1 MPMHDWK
8 RVPATI
14 YHHFHQQWT
23 ISICD
28 ALNAG
33 LLPPGYSALVEQYS
47 SGLYPDVLAVQRRT
61 SKPSNPRAETTTLEA
76 PRTRMVVHPR
86 EGRFHER
93 ANRVVIR
100 HHLGDVVCAI
110 EVVSPG
116 NKAGKIAI
124 REFVSKAV
132 DFLRR
137 GINLLVVDPFPAGPQ
152 DPQTLHKLIW
162 DEFDEGVPFDT
173 SRRRAAPAG
182 FLPCGRAAGGIH
194 PGGVHRTAARG
205 GRAAGHAGLA
215 GHRSVRERAARAN
228 VQGGLGC
235 VPGRLP
241 APRRTRR
248 TAGRELAAGMRT
260 ALVRQGCQEKHAADP
275 TIHQRFAAEAE
286 ITGGLEHPGG
296 PRWRLSR
303 RRAHRC

>member
-14 YHHFHQQWT
+14 YHHFHQRWT

-47 SGLYPDVLAVQRRT
+47 SGLYPDVLAVQRRQ
-61 SKPSNPRAETTTLEA
+61 SKTSNPRAEMTTLEA
-76 PRTRMVVHPR
+76 PRTRMTVQPR
-86 EGRFHER
+86 AGRFHER
-93 ANRVVIR
+93 ANQVVIR

-124 REFVSKAV
+124 REFVTKAV

-137 GINLLVVDPFPAGPQ
+137 GINLLVVDPFPPGVQ

-162 DEFDEGVPFDT
+162 DEFDAGVPFALPADEPLLLA
-173 SRRRAAPAG
+173 SYRAAVPLVEFTPQAFIEPFRVGADLSDMPAWLDTDLYVYVPLERTYQAAWG
-182 FLPCGRAAGGIH
+182 VCPPDFRYFVEHGALPDDN
-194 PGGVHRTAARG
+194 
-205 GRAAGHAGLA
+205 L
-215 GHRSVRERAARAN
+215 S
-228 VQGGLGC
+228 LG
-235 VPGRLP
+235 
-241 APRRTRR
+241 
-248 TAGRELAAGMRT
+248 
-260 ALVRQGCQEKHAADP
+260 
-275 TIHQRFAAEAE
+275 
-286 ITGGLEHPGG
+286 
-296 PRWRLSR
+296 
-303 RRAHRC
+303 

>member
-8 RVPATI
+8 RVPPTI
-14 YHHFHQQWT
+14 YHHFLQRWT

-47 SGLYPDVLAVQRRT
+47 SGLYPDVLALQRR
-61 SKPSNPRAETTTLEA
+61 SPKPANSLSATTTLEA

-100 HHLGDVVCAI
+100 HHPGEVVCAI

-116 NKAGKIAI
+116 NKGGKIAV

-137 GINLLVVDPFPAGPQ
+137 GINLLVVDPFRSGPQ

-162 DEFDEGVPFDT
+162 DEIDEGVPFELPADEPLLLA
-173 SRRRAAPAG
+173 SYRAAAPLVEFTPEAFIEPLRVGAELPDMPAW
-182 FLPCGRAAGGIH
+182 LDIDLYVNVPLELTYRAAWDVC
-194 PGGVHRTAARG
+194 PADFRQLV
-205 GRAAGHAGLA
+205 
-215 GHRSVRERAARAN
+215 E
-228 VQGGLGC
+228 QGA
-235 VPGRLP
+235 LP
-241 APRRTRR
+241 DESSP
-248 TAGRELAAGMRT
+248 
-260 ALVRQGCQEKHAADP
+260 QG
-275 TIHQRFAAEAE
+275 
-286 ITGGLEHPGG
+286 
-296 PRWRLSR
+296 
-303 RRAHRC
+303 

>member
-1 MPMHDWK
+1 MPIHEWR

-14 YHHFHQQWT
+14 YHHFHQRWT

-47 SGLYPDVLAVQRRT
+47 SGLYPDVLAVQRRH
-61 SKPSNPRAETTTLEA
+61 SKPSSPRAEMTTLEA
-76 PRTRMVVHPR
+76 PRTRMTVRPR

-93 ANRVVIR
+93 ANQVVIR

-124 REFVSKAV
+124 REFVTKAV

-137 GINLLVVDPFPAGPQ
+137 GINLLVVDPFPPGPQ

-162 DEFDEGVPFDT
+162 DEFDAGVPFELPPDEPLLLA
-173 SRRRAAPAG
+173 SYRAAVPLLEFTPEAFIEPFRVG
-182 FLPCGRAAGGIH
+182 
-194 PGGVHRTAARG
+194 
-205 GRAAGHAGLA
+205 AGLPDMPA
-215 GHRSVRERAARAN
+215 WLDTDLYVNVLLEPTYQAAWDVCPSDFRYLVEHDALPDEN
-228 VQGGLGC
+228 V
-235 VPGRLP
+235 P
-241 APRRTRR
+241 
-248 TAGRELAAGMRT
+248 
-260 ALVRQGCQEKHAADP
+260 
-275 TIHQRFAAEAE
+275 
-286 ITGGLEHPGG
+286 LE
-296 PRWRLSR
+296 
-303 RRAHRC
+303 

>member
-1 MPMHDWK
+1 MPMHDWE

-33 LLPPGYSALVEQYS
+33 LLPPGYSALVEPYS
-47 SGLYPDVLAVQRRT
+47 CGLYPDVLAVQRRH

-76 PRTRMVVHPR
+76 PRTRMIVQPR
-86 EGRFHER
+86 EARFHER
-93 ANRVVIR
+93 ANQVVIR

-124 REFVSKAV
+124 REFVLKAV

-137 GINLLVVDPFPAGPQ
+137 GINLLVVDPFPPGPQ

-162 DEFDEGVPFDT
+162 DEFDEGVAFELPT
-173 SRRRAAPAG
+173 AEPLLLASYRAAAPVVEFTPEAFIEPLRVGAELPDMPVWLDTDLYVNLPLERTYRATWDACPADFRLLVEHG
-182 FLPCGRAAGGIH
+182 SLPDE
-194 PGGVHRTAARG
+194 PE
-205 GRAAGHAGLA
+205 
-215 GHRSVRERAARAN
+215 S
-228 VQGGLGC
+228 LG
-235 VPGRLP
+235 
-241 APRRTRR
+241 
-248 TAGRELAAGMRT
+248 
-260 ALVRQGCQEKHAADP
+260 
-275 TIHQRFAAEAE
+275 
-286 ITGGLEHPGG
+286 
-296 PRWRLSR
+296 
-303 RRAHRC
+303 